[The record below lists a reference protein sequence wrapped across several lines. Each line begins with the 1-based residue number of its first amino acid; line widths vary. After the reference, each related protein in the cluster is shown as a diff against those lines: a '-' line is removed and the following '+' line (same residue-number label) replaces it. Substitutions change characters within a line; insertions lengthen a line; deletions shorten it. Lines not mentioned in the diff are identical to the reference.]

1 MNKYIKIGFGFMLG
15 FCSLVSCDTMDTE
28 NLEAYDEELV
38 WSNKSNA
45 DAFVY
50 NVYRDVIG
58 LYTGRLAVEG
68 RTPNACDFT
77 GFSQND
83 FAAENI
89 DRYYDAGFDKFGV
102 LRKCNMIIEK
112 SEASNSISEIDR
124 QALVAEGHLLRGL
137 VYFYQA
143 KTMGRFVPIN
153 RVLTTEDTEAFKTPI
168 TKDVS
173 ESYQYIIEDLD
184 AAIAGMPEE
193 SESGRMNKW
202 TAYGFK
208 SRVCLQAYAYTKD
221 ASYLDQAIE
230 AADAVINSGKY
241 SIDPDFENIFLE
253 AGKYSS
259 EIILGKYYLS
269 ENTTVGAI
277 PELINVVPNVN
288 DNNLKFEGEY
298 VCGPQF
304 EMKKGQTFIGWA
316 FACPTQNLVDEYFVI
331 DEEDGKEKRWNET
344 SQYKNNVVNDLSN
357 LQVGS
362 YTYLPAEGVSI
373 LPGARKASWTVPGN
387 EDFDETEKGKGIL
400 MAGRVTTDRNL
411 VDILYKNRDKRMDAT
426 IVRDSVT
433 WFEEMVTLCC
443 NGNLWSNVSGTDANG
458 HRTLSNYIWK
468 KGVYPVDPFLG
479 ASNITDYHYVVLR
492 LGEIYLNKAEA
503 LLLKGEVAKAMEAI
517 NVTHVQ
523 HGGMPEMTAN
533 SLSEAWKCYKRERR
547 IELAW
552 ENDYYWSLLRWG
564 KIGGDANDGK
574 APGDVIDD
582 LNEPVYKIQITKDRK
597 RFYIQ
602 QIKTYRSWNRKFS
615 TKRYLLPI
623 PQGQLDTRAASGIMD
638 AQNEGW

>member
-1 MNKYIKIGFGFMLG
+1 MNKYINIGFGLMLG
-15 FCSLVSCDTMDTE
+15 FCSLISCDTMDTE

-38 WSNKSNA
+38 WSTKNNA

-50 NVYRDVIG
+50 NVYSDVIG

-68 RTPNACDFT
+68 WTPNACNFT
-77 GFSQND
+77 GFAQD
-83 FAAENI
+83 QFAAENI

-112 SEASNSISEIDR
+112 SEASASLSEEEK
-124 QALVAEGHLLRGL
+124 QALIAEGHLLRGL

-143 KTMGRFVPIN
+143 KTMGRFVPVN

-173 ESYQYIIEDLD
+173 ESYKYIIEDLD

-241 SIDPDFENIFLE
+241 SIDTNFENIFLE
-253 AGKYSS
+253 AGKYSN
-259 EIILGKYYLS
+259 EILLGQYRLS
-269 ENTTVGAI
+269 ENTTVDGIA
-277 PELINVVPNVN
+277 ELINVVPIVS
-288 DNNLKFEGEY
+288 DDNLKFEGEY
-298 VCGPQF
+298 VCGPRF
-304 EMKKGQTFIGWA
+304 ENKDGMTFSGWA
-316 FACPTQNLVDEYFVI
+316 FACPTQNLVDDFWVI
-331 DEEDGKEKRWNET
+331 DEEDGKEKPWNET
-344 SQYKNNVVNDLSN
+344 TQYKKNVVDDLAN
-357 LQVGS
+357 LKVGS
-362 YTYLPAEGVSI
+362 YTYLPSGSVEI
-373 LPGARKASWTVPGN
+373 LPGARKAAWTVPGQ
-387 EDFDETEKGKGIL
+387 EDFSATDKGNGIL
-400 MAGRVTTDRNL
+400 MAGRIKENGNL
-411 VDILYKNRDKRMDAT
+411 TDILYNNRDKRMDAT
-426 IVRDSVT
+426 VVRDSVI
-433 WFEEMVTLCC
+433 WMDEMVTLCC
-443 NGNLWSNVSGTDANG
+443 NGNLWSNVSGSDVNN

-468 KGVYPVDPFLG
+468 KGVYDVSPFLG
-479 ASNITDYHYVVLR
+479 ASVITDYHYVVLR

-602 QIKTYRSWNRKFS
+602 QIKTYRSWDRNFS